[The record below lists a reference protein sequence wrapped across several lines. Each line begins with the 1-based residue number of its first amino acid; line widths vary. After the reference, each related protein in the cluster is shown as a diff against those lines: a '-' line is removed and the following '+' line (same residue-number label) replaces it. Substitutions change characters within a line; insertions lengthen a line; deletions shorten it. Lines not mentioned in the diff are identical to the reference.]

1 MGEVLHLPVIRTTGA
16 DHLARLLDGWTTWA
30 LTPDPAADDIWTLP
44 VPDRL
49 AVILGAEGPG
59 LERATIAG
67 ATRAV
72 RIPITPGVDSLN
84 VGNAAAVAFAIV
96 TRPA

>member
-1 MGEVLHLPVIRTTGA
+1 VR
-16 DHLARLLDGWTTWA
+16 
-30 LTPDPAADDIWTLP
+30 
-44 VPDRL
+44 DRL

-59 LERATIAG
+59 LEQATIAG

-84 VGNAAAVAFAIV
+84 VGNAAAVAFAII